1 MMKIGK
7 YIFCLSIFLLIINCE
22 LQDGITPPDENVEEL
37 VNEGWEQFKS
47 GNYQLALETFQD
59 AIARDNNYAEA
70 YNGAGWASARLTNL
84 SNAVSYF
91 TQCIS
96 LNASLVTAHAGLAF
110 VYNAQK
116 EYASAINS
124 ANKALS
130 LRSNWL
136 FTYDESIGYKDLHL
150 ILAASYFALGNFS
163 QSLAQVQK
171 LNPSFT
177 ADFNTYEGKSA
188 LAEEIERLRGIV

>member
-116 EYASAINS
+116 EYESAINS